1 MSAAKLL
8 KKHQLNMCIILK
20 NGKHRTFNIF
30 TSLLLVA
37 VLLTLPSYSRSA
49 TPDEGKKWTI
59 VIDAGHGGKDP
70 GALGSYSKEANIT
83 LAIALQT
90 GAYIEKNISNA
101 RVLYTRT
108 TDVLPGLKER
118 AEFANKNKA
127 DLFISIHANW
137 AQSKTIKGTET
148 FVMGL
153 AKDKQNLEVAMKENE
168 VILLEEDFSTKYEG
182 FDPKSPES
190 YIIFTLMQ
198 NVYQEQSTKLA
209 SMIQNQFRTRVNRV
223 DRGVKQ
229 EVFWVLYMTTMPSVL
244 VETGFITS
252 PEEEKYLNSKE
263 GQEYIASAIF
273 RACRDYITDV
283 GSKSGISPAP
293 EVARTEGT
301 KQQAE
306 VPKNTGDITFMVQ
319 VATSIEKTEIK
330 ADNFKGISEITEI
343 QSPDRYR
350 YASGRFSNYDDAV
363 QHRKKVE
370 SLFPDAFIIAV
381 KEDKILP
388 LQDALQLQKQ

>member
-1 MSAAKLL
+1 
-8 KKHQLNMCIILK
+8 MCIILK

-30 TSLLLVA
+30 TLLLV
-37 VLLTLPSYSRSA
+37 VTGLISFHVTSRASSPA
-49 TPDEGKKWTI
+49 DDKNWTI

-70 GALGSYSKEANIT
+70 GALGANSREKDIT
-83 LAIALQT
+83 LAIALLT
-90 GAYIEKNISNA
+90 GDYIEKNIPNA
-101 RVLYTRT
+101 RVLYTRK
-108 TDVLPGLKER
+108 TDVFIGLKER

-137 AQSKTIKGTET
+137 APSSTIRGTET

-153 AKDKQNLEVAMKENE
+153 ARDKQNLEVAMKENE

-198 NVYQEQSTKLA
+198 NVYQEQSTNLA
-209 SMIQNQFRTRVNRV
+209 SMIQNQFRTRVNRN

-244 VETGFITS
+244 TETGFITS
-252 PEEEKYLNSKE
+252 PEEEKFLTSKQ
-263 GQEYIASAIF
+263 GQEYMASAIF
-273 RACRDYITDV
+273 RACRDYIADV
-283 GSKSGISPAP
+283 GSKTGISPAP
-293 EVARTEGT
+293 EDI
-301 KQQAE
+301 
-306 VPKNTGDITFMVQ
+306 VPEHIISETASNMVQGDITFMVQ
-319 VATSIEKTEIK
+319 VATSTERTEIR
-330 ADNFKGISEITEI
+330 ADNFRGIQEITEI
-343 QSPDRYR
+343 QSPGRYR
-350 YASGRFSNYDDAV
+350 YASGRFSRYDDAV

-370 SLFPDAFIIAV
+370 GLFPDAFVIAV